1 MFHDLIWSSVQP
13 AFRNLIVSGG
23 RNAALLF
30 VGLSAGGIIAAGVF
44 AFLVIIGVF
53 PRLIGKTGTKRH
65 ILLYGTVIVSGGVL
79 GNIADLYEFPIPT
92 ARFFLA
98 VSRHLRTG
106 SGNLCGMP
114 GDVSGGDVKGT
125 AGYQPENLSGGG
137 AAVSDTF
144 HCTGKTG
151 RIPGVFS
158 VRDGSGMMLESEQA
172 HFCGCRDRTRQRKQS
187 KGDRIY
193 HGIK

>member
-65 ILLYGTVIVSGGVL
+65 ILL
-79 GNIADLYEFPIPT
+79 FPIPLHG
-92 ARFFLA
+92 FSSLFLGIFGLA
-98 VSRHLRTG
+98 VGIFVGCLVMSLAETLKALPVISRRIYLAVGLQYLILSIALGKLAG
-106 SGNLCGMP
+106 SLAYFLCGM
-114 GDVSGGDVKGT
+114 
-125 AGYQPENLSGGG
+125 
-137 AAVSDTF
+137 AA
-144 HCTGKTG
+144 
-151 RIPGVFS
+151 
-158 VRDGSGMMLESEQA
+158 E
-172 HFCGCRDRTRQRKQS
+172 
-187 KGDRIY
+187 
-193 HGIK
+193 

>member
-13 AFRNLIVSGG
+13 TFRNLIVSGG

-79 GNIADLYEFPIPT
+79 GNIADLYEFPIPLHGFSSLFLGIFGLT
-92 ARFFLA
+92 VGIFVGCLVMSLAETLKALPVISRRIYLA
-98 VSRHLRTG
+98 VGLQYLILSIALGKLAG
-106 SGNLCGMP
+106 SLAYFLCGM
-114 GDVSGGDVKGT
+114 S
-125 AGYQPENLSGGG
+125 AE
-137 AAVSDTF
+137 
-144 HCTGKTG
+144 
-151 RIPGVFS
+151 
-158 VRDGSGMMLESEQA
+158 
-172 HFCGCRDRTRQRKQS
+172 
-187 KGDRIY
+187 
-193 HGIK
+193 